1 MKIFTKVILIV
12 ALASSL
18 FGQQTPAKEHPN
30 SRRRRIPVRT
40 GSRPQPTTFSSWP
53 LCCMKLMTASEPT
66 SAIT

>member
-12 ALASSL
+12 VLASSL
-18 FGQQTPAKEHPN
+18 FGQQAPATSE
-30 SRRRRIPVRT
+30 
-40 GSRPQPTTFSSWP
+40 QPPKKDSGENRDAGRNQQRTFSSWP